1 MWGEERDSVVQR
13 KALPAAPAEGAL
25 PFQYL
30 GQRCPSIY
38 PLLSVVALS
47 RRWGGGGGI
56 ISLNFSTDSCFAT
69 SGRDG
74 SSCEKLVAQ
83 NFKKNPEG

>member
-1 MWGEERDSVVQR
+1 MGW
-13 KALPAAPAEGAL
+13 
-25 PFQYL
+25 
-30 GQRCPSIY
+30 
-38 PLLSVVALS
+38 
-47 RRWGGGGGI
+47 GGI

-83 NFKKNPEG
+83 NFKKILKAEAMARVLGTGLAQGAGWRLAVLKYTSQAF